1 MVAEGLDMLVSII
14 MPSYNAARFVG
25 AALDS
30 VLAQTYTNWELLVVD
45 DASKD
50 ESVKAIEAYAG
61 QDVRI
66 RLIPLSRN
74 VGAAAARNIALEQ
87 ARGRYIAFLD
97 SDDVWSPNKLER
109 QIAFMQ
115 AHGYAFTITGYDTI
129 DEAGSSV
136 NRVIHVPSKLTYRQ
150 YLRNTIIGCL
160 TVVIDRQ
167 QTGDFRMPE
176 IKSSHDMA
184 LWCLIMRRGFDVY
197 GLDEVLAHY
206 RLVSTSNTAKKWKAA
221 KDVWR
226 VYREWEH
233 LSVPYAA
240 FNFCGYVLHAVIKRL

>member
-1 MVAEGLDMLVSII
+1 MRDYGMVSII
-14 MPSYNAARFVG
+14 TPSWNCASF
-25 AALDS
+25 LEETIKS
-30 VLAQTYTNWELLVVD
+30 IQAQTYSNWELLFQD
-45 DASKD
+45 DCSTDDTREKVLRMAAKD
-50 ESVKAIEAYAG
+50 PRIKYACNP
-61 QDVRI
+61 QN
-66 RLIPLSRN
+66 S
-74 VGAAAARNIALEQ
+74 GAAITRNNAIRRAQ
-87 ARGRYIAFLD
+87 GRWVAFLD

-233 LSVPYAA
+233 LSIPYAA
-240 FNFCGYVLHAVIKRL
+240 WNFCGYAINAVLKRL